1 MFRSGKTT
9 LIISNE
15 EMNDV
20 MKIVKSSEDSGLL
33 THIVSETIK
42 NEAKKQKGMF
52 LSIFLGLLTLIWVAF
67 LGVRFEVGRRVEIT
81 PPLPHH
87 LV

>member
-33 THIVSETIK
+33 AHIVSETIK

-67 LGVRFEVGRRVEIT
+67 LGVRFEVGRRVKIT

>member
-42 NEAKKQKGMF
+42 NEANKQKGMF

-67 LGVRFEVGRRVEIT
+67 LGVRFEVGRRVKIT